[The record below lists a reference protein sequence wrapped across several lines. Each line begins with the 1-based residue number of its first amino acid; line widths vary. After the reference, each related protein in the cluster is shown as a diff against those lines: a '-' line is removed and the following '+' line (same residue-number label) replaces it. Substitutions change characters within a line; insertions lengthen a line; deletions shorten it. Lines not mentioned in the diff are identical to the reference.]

1 MINIPGQLAIRTING
16 RNGEFNVGKLST
28 SIGEFVIKDALLD
41 QHIEGKYRG
50 DFAITEI
57 RPSYYTTGGRL
68 VVEIRA
74 KLDSMTLDDVDNL
87 SDEEAERLS
96 GNEVDPLDE
105 VPAIQQPTA
114 APAAPPKSPQ
124 KPKPLSPA
132 ATGDDAPFGMDPPAP
147 AEQAATL
154 DTDADAELFG
164 TVWPLGEIVKLD
176 TTVDRKRL
184 RQQCVQLGALGYE
197 LDFKQ
202 QVLTRKACPLH
213 VGANAGVNQSLDLVA
228 AFTLSR
234 TCCKSVNTR
243 GTCSRNSLPGPRQA
257 CAAAGAAGAD
267 EQLFAQVFLQ
277 LLDGARQG
285 RLLDV
290 QLLRCTGK
298 VEFFGHSQETAKM
311 SKLHVYSSPRCQ
323 DLLPRVVKI

>member
-105 VPAIQQPTA
+105 RVHRLATHE
-114 APAAPPKSPQ
+114 AAPP
-124 KPKPLSPA
+124 
-132 ATGDDAPFGMDPPAP
+132 FGRHAR
-147 AEQAATL
+147 ALLAIGL
-154 DTDADAELFG
+154 VGLF
-164 TVWPLGEIVKLD
+164 L
-176 TTVDRKRL
+176 
-184 RQQCVQLGALGYE
+184 ALPE
-197 LDFKQ
+197 
-202 QVLTRKACPLH
+202 
-213 VGANAGVNQSLDLVA
+213 
-228 AFTLSR
+228 
-234 TCCKSVNTR
+234 
-243 GTCSRNSLPGPRQA
+243 
-257 CAAAGAAGAD
+257 GAA
-267 EQLFAQVFLQ
+267 LLQ
-277 LLDGARQG
+277 ELLVRLLGHLQPVLDRCGLPASCGQG
-285 RLLDV
+285 RLQLGHVALGATSRGVHPARFRGVWGPLAAPIVKAFRTAEDV
-290 QLLRCTGK
+290 
-298 VEFFGHSQETAKM
+298 GH
-311 SKLHVYSSPRCQ
+311 
-323 DLLPRVVKI
+323 DLNP

>member
-114 APAAPPKSPQ
+114 APDVWR
-124 KPKPLSPA
+124 
-132 ATGDDAPFGMDPPAP
+132 TG
-147 AEQAATL
+147 QAQ
-154 DTDADAELFG
+154 
-164 TVWPLGEIVKLD
+164 GEACRHHHHHQL
-176 TTVDRKRL
+176 KRSH
-184 RQQCVQLGALGYE
+184 ALGDQGFA
-197 LDFKQ
+197 LGTAQ
-202 QVLTRKACPLH
+202 QAINLARMAL
-213 VGANAGVNQSLDLVA
+213 
-228 AFTLSR
+228 
-234 TCCKSVNTR
+234 
-243 GTCSRNSLPGPRQA
+243 
-257 CAAAGAAGAD
+257 
-267 EQLFAQVFLQ
+267 
-277 LLDGARQG
+277 ARQ
-285 RLLDV
+285 RI
-290 QLLRCTGK
+290 
-298 VEFFGHSQETAKM
+298 A
-311 SKLHVYSSPRCQ
+311 
-323 DLLPRVVKI
+323 

>member
-1 MINIPGQLAIRTING
+1 
-16 RNGEFNVGKLST
+16 
-28 SIGEFVIKDALLD
+28 

-114 APAAPPKSPQ
+114 APAALPKSPP
-124 KPKPLSPA
+124 KPKPLRPV
-132 ATGDDAPFGMDPPAP
+132 ATGDDAPFGMDPPAS
-147 AEQAATL
+147 AKQAAPL

-184 RQQCVQLGALGYE
+184 RQQCVRLGALGYE

-202 QVLTRKACPLH
+202 QVWTRKE
-213 VGANAGVNQSLDLVA
+213 A
-228 AFTLSR
+228 A
-234 TCCKSVNTR
+234 
-243 GTCSRNSLPGPRQA
+243 
-257 CAAAGAAGAD
+257 
-267 EQLFAQVFLQ
+267 
-277 LLDGARQG
+277 
-285 RLLDV
+285 
-290 QLLRCTGK
+290 
-298 VEFFGHSQETAKM
+298 
-311 SKLHVYSSPRCQ
+311 
-323 DLLPRVVKI
+323 